1 MKGSRERNN
10 AGLSILCHISSI
22 GERAKKGELTFDPKC
37 NLKILQECLVFIFSL
52 LSMNKQNLTWI
63 FVVKI
68 TQEIQVSSSEFP
80 D

>member
-1 MKGSRERNN
+1 MKGSRKRNN

-37 NLKILQECLVFIFSL
+37 KLKILQGCLVFIFSL
-52 LSMNKQNLTWI
+52 LSMSKQNLTWI
-63 FVVKI
+63 FVFKI
-68 TQEIQVSSSEFP
+68 TQEIQVSSSELP